1 MREGSRYNKLELSG
15 ILTLMGISLPTCFSR
30 GLRTHTG
37 SFGREINEE
46 ERKTVA
52 PEGRPVGEGG
62 IWGGGG
68 GGAPQQ
74 RKIREKGDPQA
85 GEKEVRVAETQ
96 KQDKQSCLHKFS
108 LNLLYNLSRTM

>member
-1 MREGSRYNKLELSG
+1 MKKRARQLLQKACL
-15 ILTLMGISLPTCFSR
+15 
-30 GLRTHTG
+30 
-37 SFGREINEE
+37 
-46 ERKTVA
+46 
-52 PEGRPVGEGG
+52 
-62 IWGGGG
+62 WGKEVYGWG

>member
-1 MREGSRYNKLELSG
+1 M
-15 ILTLMGISLPTCFSR
+15 
-30 GLRTHTG
+30 
-37 SFGREINEE
+37 
-46 ERKTVA
+46 
-52 PEGRPVGEGG
+52 PVGEGG
-62 IWGGGG
+62 IWVGRR
-68 GGAPQQ
+68 GAPQQ